1 MASSAASGPALP
13 ARIRASRNGLREA
26 KDRKEWIL
34 KLVTWELREASS
46 PKRFLGALLTDDV
59 LVDLGAAQST
69 MATSGKTA
77 VPFPGEMIAFL
88 AAGEA
93 GLTAGPDRN

>member
-1 MASSAASGPALP
+1 M
-13 ARIRASRNGLREA
+13 
-26 KDRKEWIL
+26 
-34 KLVTWELREASS
+34 KLVTCELREGSS

-77 VPFPGEMIAFL
+77 VPFPGEMLAFL

-93 GLTAGPDRN
+93 ALTAARAALDHARISVISAGESTVTSGGARSRLWGTNP